1 MSDIRSG
8 RAFTLLA
15 ALLLASAAASGE
27 SRKVPEIETSPPLVV
42 LLHGLARSADSMA
55 RMADALEDHGYR
67 TCNIDYPSRKHT
79 VEVLAE
85 EHVLPQIRA
94 CLDGNRAPVHF
105 VTHSLGGI
113 LVRKLAHDGSLPPT
127 GRVVMLSPP
136 NHGSEV
142 VDKLRALPPFH
153 WWNGPA
159 GEQLGTDPDSVPNRL
174 GPAPF
179 ELGVITGDRT
189 INFFLSTL
197 IPGDDDGKVSL
208 ESAKLEGM
216 ADFLVVHASHPFIMR
231 DAVAIRQTL
240 HFLEHGRFSRPGP

>member
-1 MSDIRSG
+1 MVIAVPGALPAMAETG
-8 RAFTLLA
+8 RNP
-15 ALLLASAAASGE
+15 G
-27 SRKVPEIETSPPLVV
+27 VVV

-55 RMADALEDHGYR
+55 RMADALEAGGFR
-67 TCNIDYPSRKHT
+67 TCNIDYPSRHHP
-79 VEVLAE
+79 VEVLAR
-85 EHVLPQIRA
+85 EHVLPRVRECTETA
-94 CLDGNRAPVHF
+94 GGPVHF

-113 LVRKLAHDGSLPPT
+113 LVRQLAHDDALPRT

-142 VDKLRALPPFH
+142 VDKLAFLPPFH

-159 GEQLGTDPDSVPNRL
+159 GDQLGTGAKSVPNSL

-179 ELGVITGDRT
+179 ETGIITGDRT

-216 ADFLVVHASHPFIMR
+216 ADYLVVHASHPFIMR
-231 DAVAIRQTL
+231 DSVAIRQTL